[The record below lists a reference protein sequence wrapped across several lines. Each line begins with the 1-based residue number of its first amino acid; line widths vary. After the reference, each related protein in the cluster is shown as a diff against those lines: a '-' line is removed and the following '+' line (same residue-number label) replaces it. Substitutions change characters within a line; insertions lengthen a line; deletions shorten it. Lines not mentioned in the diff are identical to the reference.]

1 MKKNNSD
8 LTESFS
14 QNKNNLNFPKWV
26 KNNTNFIESHLIS
39 AATDF
44 INDQGESLKT
54 PVFNL
59 ILDNRWHYIDK
70 PAKKQSYKGQVIIDN
85 DGTPWLNLVYFTFRH
100 GGFSVKFDSKS
111 VLKELWKQYKEGI
124 TLTQTKTH
132 KKISPDKPTKPDI
145 DYIAKDLA
153 SFECMSASGNSHY
166 LKRKGLADKNIAGIR
181 YAKNHIA
188 VKIVDTDEKG
198 YGLQRIFDDGKKLF
212 SKGLVKKG
220 NFVLIGAE
228 SLPQK
233 QDIIHVA
240 EGVAT
245 AATISSC
252 LNTPVFSVLDA
263 GNILPASRNLKK
275 RYPKANII
283 IWADNDWQKQD
294 KLTPNGRM
302 LGNTGLIMANHAAFK
317 LRNAHICAPDFS
329 DFAKDKTQSSTDFND
344 LYLLVGKEA
353 VLGAK
358 PSKPDVSL
366 ALFHD
371 LRKYKSLNH
380 GQLSPANFKNAEKKV
395 YNTRFLPLDI
405 LDSDGVHLV
414 RSAIGTGKTEI
425 IAHLL
430 KKEPKLSMLFT
441 THLISLVESAASRL
455 NLVSYHDCDNYD
467 LQMERQVAICL
478 NSLGKLTAEGPAR
491 VYDVVVID
499 EIEQVLA
506 RLTTEIEQK
515 PLILAVIEYLLKNAK
530 KVICLDAD
538 LSARSTHIIQS
549 FCPDKKVTIHYN
561 EYEAGSAKEM
571 VLYDSIEDLQ
581 MSAVSSIES
590 GQRAYLAFNSKKEAY
605 KTFCT
610 YQLMLPEKKGLYIS
624 GDNAGDK
631 QVKAFFNDVNEACLQ
646 YDYIICTPSVSTG
659 VSIDN
664 GCFDFVGGIFS
675 AQINTAND
683 CMQALGRVRS
693 QNKVHVFCEKKMGA
707 KSLSPEVIASRWSST
722 HSYDLHLMN
731 LNPNGEKILINP
743 VYERLNVL
751 VTQAKNASFNDFYQS
766 FCLIALNDGVKFSY
780 APISLDAKIRAD
792 LKAFKKESVL
802 ESTKINDTT
811 VLSASEL
818 KALANKSRKT
828 MEETLLFKKQ
838 HIIDFYKLS
847 PHDKES
853 IEILSEMDNDGKF
866 RKNILNLELAVF
878 DESIAQKRFQ
888 SQFEGGAKFAADL
901 NHYAVLQM
909 LLKKL
914 FETLKI
920 DTTEGV
926 LNNFGDCYDNQ
937 SLLQSGFIDWVE
949 ARRNILQGV
958 ISIPCYDFMKHN
970 PISFIST
977 LLQKVGL
984 KQRRVGKAEKG
995 VYQLDSSRVSLV
1007 NALLIKRAG
1016 GQVSGHV
1023 IASASANKKSAK
1035 ASSKFNLDYI
1045 INKVKQFGFKGIL
1058 KTPPVLA

>member
-1 MKKNNSD
+1 MKKNNTV
-8 LTESFS
+8 LTESFN
-14 QNKNNLNFPKWV
+14 QNRNNLSFPDWV
-26 KNNTNFIESHLIS
+26 KYNTNFIESHLIS
-39 AATDF
+39 SATDF
-44 INDQGESLKT
+44 INNQSENLKS
-54 PVFNL
+54 PVINL
-59 ILDNRWHYIDK
+59 FLDNRWHYIDK
-70 PAKKQSYKGQVIIDN
+70 PVKKQSYKGQIVIDN
-85 DGTPWLNLVYFTFRH
+85 DGTPWLNLVYYTFRH

-111 VLKELWKQYKEGI
+111 VLKDLWKQYKGERVI
-124 TLTQTKTH
+124 KSARTLKH
-132 KKISPDKPTKPDI
+132 VSNTKPSEPVI
-145 DYIAKDLA
+145 DYISKDLK
-153 SFECMSASGNSHY
+153 SFDSMNTSGNSHY
-166 LKRKGLADKNIAGIR
+166 LKRKGLSDKSIAGIR
-181 YAKNHIA
+181 YDKNHIA
-188 VKIVDTDEKG
+188 VKIIDTDERG
-198 YGLQRIFDDGKKLF
+198 HGLQRIFNDGKKLF

-220 NFVLIGAE
+220 NFALIGAL

-233 QDIIHVA
+233 QDVIHVA

-245 AATISSC
+245 ATTISTC

-294 KLTPNGRM
+294 KITPNGRV

-317 LRNAHICAPDFS
+317 LRNAHVCAPDFS
-329 DFAKDKTQSSTDFND
+329 NFAKDKVQSATDFND
-344 LYLLVGKEA
+344 LYLLIGKDA
-353 VLGAK
+353 VLNAN

-371 LRKYKSLNH
+371 LRNYKSLSH

-405 LDSDGVHLV
+405 LDADGVHLV

-430 KKEPKLSMLFT
+430 KKQPELSMLFT

-455 NLVSYHDCDNYD
+455 NLVSYHNCDNYD

-478 NSLGKLTAEGPAR
+478 NSLGKLTAEGPVRA
-491 VYDVVVID
+491 YDVVVID

-515 PLILAVIEYLLKNAK
+515 PLILAVIEHLLKNAK
-530 KVICLDAD
+530 KIICLDAD
-538 LSARSTHIIQS
+538 LSARSTHLIQS
-549 FCPDKKVTIHYN
+549 FCPDKKVTIHFN
-561 EYEAGSAKEM
+561 EHEVGNAKEM

-581 MSAVSSIES
+581 MGALGAIES
-590 GQRAYLAFNSKKEAY
+590 GQRAYLAFNSKNEAWKSY
-605 KTFCT
+605 CT
-610 YQLMLPEKKGLYIS
+610 YRLMLPEKKGLYIS

-631 QVKAFFNDVNEACLQ
+631 EVKAFFNDVNEACLQ

-683 CMQALGRVRS
+683 CMQALGRVRG
-693 QNKVHVFCEKKMGA
+693 QTKVHVFCEKKMGA
-707 KSLSPEVIASRWSST
+707 KSLNPDVISSRWSST
-722 HSYDLHLMN
+722 HVFDLHLMN
-731 LNPNGEKILINP
+731 LSPGGDKILINP

-766 FCLIALNDGVKFSY
+766 FCLIALNDGVTFSY
-780 APISLDAKIRAD
+780 ASISLDAKIRAD
-792 LKAFKKESVL
+792 LKSFKKQSIQ
-802 ESTKINDTT
+802 ESTKIDDTT
-811 VLSASEL
+811 LLSASEL

-853 IEILSEMDNDGKF
+853 IEVLSEMDNDGKF
-866 RKNILNLELAVF
+866 RNSILNLELAVY
-878 DESIAQKRFQ
+878 DESLAQKRFQ

-901 NHYAVLQM
+901 KHYAVLQM

-920 DTTEGV
+920 DVSEGV
-926 LNNFGDCYDNQ
+926 LNNHDYCYDNQ
-937 SLLQSGFIDWVE
+937 SLLASGFIDWVE
-949 ARRNILQGV
+949 ARRSILQGV
-958 ISIPCYDFMKHN
+958 IPIPSYDFITNN

-977 LLQKVGL
+977 LLQKLGL
-984 KQRRVGKAEKG
+984 KQKRVGKAEKG
-995 VYQLDSSRVSLV
+995 LYQLDVERVGLL
-1007 NALLIKRAG
+1007 NALLVKRAG
-1016 GQVSGHV
+1016 GQVSNHA
-1023 IASASANKKSAK
+1023 IAKPNNKKLSQSCK
-1035 ASSKFNLDYI
+1035 LSLDYI
-1045 INKVKQFGFKGIL
+1045 INKLKDFGFTGLL
-1058 KTPPVLA
+1058 KTPPALA